1 MQIKECKHCGKQ
13 FETYKLNQ
21 IYCSKDCRIKE
32 WSKQGYAKIKA
43 SREGYTAVKGKML
56 ADWCNE
62 NGEEG
67 QKLLAEYS
75 SKNELPPEKI
85 QAGSGKKAY
94 WRCSTCGY
102 EWVDSVV
109 NRTSRG
115 YGCPSCSGKIRETN
129 NLYLWCME
137 NGERG
142 QRILSEYSKENAKT
156 PLEVAI
162 RSHDKVYWEC
172 SDCGYSW
179 EAPICNRAAGTDC
192 PSCAG
197 KVIKTNNFRLWCQEH
212 GKYGAKLLKEYSS
225 KNEKQPEE
233 VAPRYGTVIW
243 KCSTCGH
250 EWSTEIRNRVVLE
263 SGCPACAKTSTSYG
277 EQILY
282 YILQRELKEHKV
294 LNRAKVEGYEVD
306 VFVSDLKFGIEYSGY
321 TYHADKVEQD
331 KIKREALKDAGYNVI
346 TILEKKS
353 TDGDLDCDFCIIR
366 SGILDPDEML
376 DYLKSYMKE
385 NYNLDID
392 VSLSV
397 DEKEVCKQ
405 NSTKDYI
412 DIDEVVFVKLFQ
424 KTQNKCGEVLGIA
437 GHAVGNKLKELSEKE
452 YAEKVDNII
461 GIINIS
467 RFGDTAEQIATE
479 FELDLDFV
487 KNIQSYIKKY
497 SII

>member
-13 FETYKLNQ
+13 FEASRTNQ
-21 IYCSKDCRIKE
+21 IYCSKECN
-32 WSKQGYAKIKA
+32 KQRWYKKKLEKIRA
-43 SREGYTAVKGKML
+43 SYTSVRGKSL
-56 ADWCNE
+56 LDWCNE
-62 NGEEG
+62 NGERG
-67 QKLLAEYS
+67 NLLLSEYS
-75 SKNELPPEKI
+75 FKNELSSEKI
-85 QAGSGKKAY
+85 LAGSEKKVY
-94 WRCSTCGY
+94 WVCSTCGY
-102 EWVDSVV
+102 EWEAMVA
-109 NRTSRG
+109 NRTKLEQ
-115 YGCPSCSGKIRETN
+115 GCPSCAGHVIETN

-137 NGERG
+137 NGARG
-142 QRILSEYSKENAKT
+142 KKILDEYSFKNDLSAEEITSMSGK
-156 PLEVAI
+156 
-162 RSHDKVYWEC
+162 
-172 SDCGYSW
+172 
-179 EAPICNRAAGTDC
+179 
-192 PSCAG
+192 
-197 KVIKTNNFRLWCQEH
+197 KVIWE
-212 GKYGAKLLKEYSS
+212 
-225 KNEKQPEE
+225 
-233 VAPRYGTVIW
+233 
-243 KCSTCGH
+243 CSTCGYAW
-250 EWSTEIRNRVVLE
+250 EAIVSNRT
-263 SGCPACAKTSTSYG
+263 SQGQGCPYCAKTSTSYG

-467 RFGDTAEQIATE
+467 RFGDTAEQIATD

-487 KNIQSYIKKY
+487 KKIQSYIKKY